1 MSGRSLPVLGGERN
15 GSEMNENARKDYRNE
30 LERIVVPHL
39 TYYRSTDRLDPD
51 VELSDLGL
59 DSLTS
64 VRLLVDIESYFEIEI
79 PFEDLVPET
88 FRTLGSLNS
97 AVERAIEAAREP
109 E

>member
-1 MSGRSLPVLGGERN
+1 
-15 GSEMNENARKDYRNE
+15 MNENAGQDYRNE
-30 LERIVVPHL
+30 LERIVVSHL

-51 VELSDLGL
+51 VELSNLGL

-64 VRLLVDIESYFEIEI
+64 VRLLVDIESSFEIEI

-88 FRTLGSLNS
+88 FRTLGSLNA
-97 AVERAIEAAREP
+97 AVERAIEAAGDP